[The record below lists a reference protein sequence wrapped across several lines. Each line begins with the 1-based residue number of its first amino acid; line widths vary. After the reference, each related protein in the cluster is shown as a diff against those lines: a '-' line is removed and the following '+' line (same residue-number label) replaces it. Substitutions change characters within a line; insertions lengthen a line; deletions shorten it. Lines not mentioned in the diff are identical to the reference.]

1 MSSPRVRRL
10 LTLPLACA
18 CAFSA
23 TAAGEVAGQVV
34 PELPS
39 VPPIQLPSLP
49 ETPPLKPPSQIEVPS
64 VPQVPDVSVPRPSV
78 PSPSVPDT
86 PVTPRGTSPAAPSAG
101 ATQGATPTAG
111 APAATSSTSSASP
124 ARGAAARASR
134 RRAADR
140 RRVAADPRE
149 RRFQRSVKSLWA
161 CSYAVGGFERR
172 VLVRRAGLGG
182 FAPASAADVA
192 SRLNVS
198 VQRVRTAQRSGLR
211 RLRGAN
217 RADGCAMS
225 APTGGLGSSAKT
237 LLAVATAPPLAT
249 DAGDAVAK
257 APERPSAN
265 DRVEVLGTKR
275 ASTGV
280 NAAAAPRAKLKLAS
294 AGEGPP
300 PWLLVILALLAL
312 ALVAPLLLRRRHE
325 SAPEAGAPQAIA
337 PPPPPDPNLWFDM
350 EPWAPHRPE
359 PPPEPAEPAP
369 PPATPDEPARRHGA
383 ARAAGLAAT
392 GLASLAVG
400 LVMRSRRKR

>member
-1 MSSPRVRRL
+1 M

-34 PELPS
+34 PKLPS

-49 ETPPLKPPSQIEVPS
+49 ETPALEPPSQLEVPT
-64 VPQVPDVSVPRPSV
+64 VPQAPAVPLPRPSL
-78 PSPSVPDT
+78 PQQSVPDT
-86 PVTPRGTSPAAPSAG
+86 PVTPRNTTGAAPSSSAAP
-101 ATQGATPTAG
+101 ATATPAAG
-111 APAATSSTSSASP
+111 APAAARSSSPSRSS
-124 ARGAAARASR
+124 AARASR

-149 RRFQRSVKSLWA
+149 RRFQRSVRTLWA
-161 CSYAVGGFERR
+161 CSYAVGGFERS
-172 VLVRRAGLGG
+172 VLVRRAGLDG
-182 FAPASAADVA
+182 FAPASPADVA

-198 VQRVRTAQRSGLR
+198 IQRVRGAQRSGLR

-225 APTGGLGSSAKT
+225 TPTGDLGSSTKT
-237 LLAVATAPPLAT
+237 LLAVATAPPLAS

-265 DRVEVLGTKR
+265 DRVEVLGARR

-280 NAAAAPRAKLKLAS
+280 KAAGAPRATVTLAS
-294 AGEGPP
+294 AGDGAPS
-300 PWLLVILALLAL
+300 PWLLIVLALIAI
-312 ALVAPLLLRRRHE
+312 AVATPLLLRRRHE
-325 SAPEAGAPQAIA
+325 SAPEAQAPQAIA
-337 PPPPPDPNLWFDM
+337 PLPPRDPDMWFDT

-359 PPPEPAEPAP
+359 PPPEPAEPLPPAGNPQSPAP
-369 PPATPDEPARRHGA
+369 PESPGPRHGA
-383 ARAAGLAAT
+383 ARAAGLAVT
-392 GLASLAVG
+392 GLASLAVT
-400 LVMRSRRKR
+400 LLMRSRRRR

>member
-1 MSSPRVRRL
+1 M
-10 LTLPLACA
+10 LTLPLAFA

-34 PELPS
+34 PKLPA

-49 ETPPLKPPSQIEVPS
+49 ETPQLEPPSQLEVPS
-64 VPQVPDVSVPRPSV
+64 VPQVPAVPVPRPSV

-86 PVTPRGTSPAAPSAG
+86 PVTPRSTSPAAPSAG
-101 ATQGATPTAG
+101 ATTTATPSAG
-111 APAATSSTSSASP
+111 APAATSSSTPARSSAE
-124 ARGAAARASR
+124 RASR

-140 RRVAADPRE
+140 RRVATNPRE

-161 CSYAVGGFERR
+161 CSYAIGGFERS
-172 VLVRRAGLGG
+172 VLVRRAGLVG

-198 VQRVRTAQRSGLR
+198 VQRVRSAQRSGLR

-225 APTGGLGSSAKT
+225 APADDLGSSTKT
-237 LLAVATAPPLAT
+237 LFAVATAPPLAS

-257 APERPSAN
+257 APERRSAN
-265 DRVEVLGTKR
+265 DRVEVLGARR

-280 NAAAAPRAKLKLAS
+280 KAATAPRATVTLAS
-294 AGEGPP
+294 AGDGAPS
-300 PWLLVILALLAL
+300 PWLLIVLALIAI
-312 ALVAPLLLRRRHE
+312 AVATPLLLRRRHE
-325 SAPEAGAPQAIA
+325 SAPEARAPQAIA
-337 PPPPPDPNLWFDM
+337 PLPPRDPDLWFDM

-359 PPPEPAEPAP
+359 PPPEPAEPLPPAMNPQSPAP
-369 PPATPDEPARRHGA
+369 PDQSPAPRHGA

-392 GLASLAVG
+392 GLASLAVT